1 MLIYVQEG
9 DEYEDD
15 LLTVSDPLNQ
25 VLNLLP
31 TCQRNVVKDYDYL
44 VCSFS
49 SFSSLLQI
57 NLAKYLVDFFM
68 NLYQNDRQ
76 NFDNLFKV
84 FFIQVNQFGAF
95 YSSSCCFGFF
105 N

>member
-44 VCSFS
+44 VCSLS

-84 FFIQVNQFGAF
+84 FFI
-95 YSSSCCFGFF
+95 
-105 N
+105 